1 MPIYRSNISYCSLQN
16 KFESFYPICSLCS
29 KIERDSVKAHQTM
42 LLPLYLSHSQ
52 QKLVYYSASTMVG
65 PNNKKASFEVK
76 ICHAAHS
83 ASASSS

>member
-1 MPIYRSNISYCSLQN
+1 MFKDRKRQCQSAP
-16 KFESFYPICSLCS
+16 
-29 KIERDSVKAHQTM
+29 TM
-42 LLPLYLSHSQ
+42 LLPLSLSHSQ

-83 ASASSS
+83 ASVSSP